1 MPAAT
6 PTFWSEFNPRTGL
19 FEVHDDR
26 GPVLGF
32 EHIDCRADADHH
44 ALDLIAAADAERAVL
59 DDHEAQILAEAA

>member
-6 PTFWSEFNPRTGL
+6 PAFWSEFNARTGL

-32 EHIDCRADADHH
+32 EQIDCRADADHH
-44 ALDLIAAADAERAVL
+44 AADLIAAEQAERAAL